1 MWFSFWVVERE
12 QSGFL
17 SDVLAWLA
25 SWLLTVDRGL
35 VSWVGSYRLWSEFC
49 LYTYDQAWSVCIFSP
64 SFFLSVKISND
75 KLDTLGTF

>member
-1 MWFSFWVVERE
+1 MSQVLATWTELWFSLWVVERE

-35 VSWVGSYRLWSEFC
+35 VSWVGSYRL
-49 LYTYDQAWSVCIFSP
+49 
-64 SFFLSVKISND
+64 
-75 KLDTLGTF
+75 